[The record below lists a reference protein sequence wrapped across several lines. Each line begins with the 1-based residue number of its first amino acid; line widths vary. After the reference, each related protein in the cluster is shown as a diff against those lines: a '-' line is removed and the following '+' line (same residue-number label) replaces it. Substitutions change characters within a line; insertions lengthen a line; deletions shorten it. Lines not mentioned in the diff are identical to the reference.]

1 MAARQTVNSR
11 RMEGTQ
17 AEEDEG
23 RGSDGGRAEGRFCH
37 KDGGEETMWEK
48 QTGSLAGLPNVWKGP
63 HWVNKALTGEELTT
77 THHAHT
83 RTHTHTVETTRVS
96 LIIWVR
102 SFNPGWVEWRGLCA
116 VCVDVCVLDVCQR
129 RGRQQSDT
137 MRDRLLKQFNPDTN
151 TPAHTD
157 RLKRWMLSWVL
168 LDGNEE
174 RRKGR
179 RKKTRQEL
187 EVTSN

>member
-1 MAARQTVNSR
+1 M
-11 RMEGTQ
+11 
-17 AEEDEG
+17 
-23 RGSDGGRAEGRFCH
+23 
-37 KDGGEETMWEK
+37 
-48 QTGSLAGLPNVWKGP
+48 
-63 HWVNKALTGEELTT
+63 
-77 THHAHT
+77 
-83 RTHTHTVETTRVS
+83 
-96 LIIWVR
+96 
-102 SFNPGWVEWRGLCA
+102 
-116 VCVDVCVLDVCQR
+116 CVDVCVLDVCQR

-157 RLKRWMLSWVL
+157 RPKRWMLSWVL

-174 RRKGR
+174 RRRGR

>member
-1 MAARQTVNSR
+1 M
-11 RMEGTQ
+11 
-17 AEEDEG
+17 
-23 RGSDGGRAEGRFCH
+23 
-37 KDGGEETMWEK
+37 
-48 QTGSLAGLPNVWKGP
+48 
-63 HWVNKALTGEELTT
+63 
-77 THHAHT
+77 
-83 RTHTHTVETTRVS
+83 
-96 LIIWVR
+96 
-102 SFNPGWVEWRGLCA
+102 
-116 VCVDVCVLDVCQR
+116 CVDVCVLDVCQR

-174 RRKGR
+174 RRRGR
-179 RKKTRQEL
+179 RKKTWQEL